1 MVGEIRKQQAK
12 CLPQKESPTSTVFL
26 TGSFLA
32 RIRSSEASTM
42 VICIAPSSFFSTIT
56 APLAPKGNDDGI
68 IRDAF
73 SKKWHVTFLNSV
85 SKNGLAGSSRLCI
98 PQEQVR
104 AMEWRTRNHSHRCNY
119 NHQSSIKREEFLRL
133 FLTHILF
140 LRSHHTSVVRIE
152 RVGNEYDRTT
162 TTSSPPVINNGIVII

>member
-32 RIRSSEASTM
+32 RIRLSEASTM

-68 IRDAF
+68 RIAF
-73 SKKWHVTFLNSV
+73 CKIFCNSV
-85 SKNGLAGSSRLCI
+85 SFNIKMSTNLKNAWLGLQDCI
-98 PQEQVR
+98 PLVR
-104 AMEWRTRNHSHRCNY
+104 AKMRNGARAVTITDAITITN
-119 NHQSSIKREEFLRL
+119 NLI

-140 LRSHHTSVVRIE
+140 LRSHHTSIGLKVVC
-152 RVGNEYDRTT
+152 NEYDRTT
-162 TTSSPPVINNGIVII
+162 TSE